1 MTEKTVNPS
10 SRFLIQSVVKGMK
23 EKKATDIIVMDLRET
38 NNSVA
43 DFFVICTGNSDTQI
57 DAISSSIDDIVY
69 KECNENPWHIEGKS
83 TKEWMLIDYITVVAH
98 VFKKEKRDFFNLEN
112 LWGDARVELIKSNS

>member
-1 MTEKTVNPS
+1 
-10 SRFLIQSVVKGMK
+10 MK

>member
-10 SRFLIQSVVKGMK
+10 SSYLIQSVVKGMK

>member
-1 MTEKTVNPS
+1 
-10 SRFLIQSVVKGMK
+10 MK
-23 EKKATDIIVMDLRET
+23 EKKATDIIVMDLRGT

-57 DAISSSIDDIVY
+57 DAISTSIDDTVY
-69 KECNENPWHIEGKS
+69 KECNENPWHIEGKA

-98 VFKKEKRDFFNLEN
+98 VFKKEIRDFYNLEN
-112 LWGDARVELIKSNS
+112 LWGDARVEIIKSNS